1 MQSTTPPE
9 INERS
14 FGVIPLQIRRKTPYI
29 FIIQHYSGA
38 WMFPKGHAE
47 EGETEQQTAER
58 ELAEETGLS
67 IERWLDHAPFIEHYS
82 FWRGASK
89 IYKEA
94 RYFPALV
101 KGQIRLQQEEVKGGR
116 WEIAANTPVC
126 VTFAEM
132 KHIAEQVN
140 EWLLGVDLPL
150 LSE

>member
-1 MQSTTPPE
+1 MEPATLSE

-14 FGVIPLQIRRKTPYI
+14 FGVIPLQIRLNTPYI

-47 EGETEQQTAER
+47 DGETEKQAAER

-67 IERWLDHAPFIEHYS
+67 IERWLDHAPFVEHY
-82 FWRGASK
+82 FFYRGMK
-89 IYKEA
+89 KVYKEA

-101 KGQIRLQQEEVKGGR
+101 KGSIRLQQAEVKGGK
-116 WEIAANTPVC
+116 WERAANIPVC

-132 KHIAEQVN
+132 RHIAEQVN
-140 EWLLGVDLPL
+140 EWLLAVDFSL
-150 LSE
+150 